1 MQGKRDNQVNDSE
14 NTIVLGIVG
23 IVFTILCYLLMD
35 VIEKIN

>member
-14 NTIVLGIVG
+14 NAIVLGIVG

>member
-1 MQGKRDNQVNDSE
+1 MQGKRNNQVNDSE

>member
-1 MQGKRDNQVNDSE
+1 MQGKRNNQINDSE
-14 NTIVLGIVG
+14 NTIILGIIG